1 MLGPLIGGFTVVGLG
16 WRWTFW
22 LLIIISG
29 AIFLP
34 SAVFMRETHPKTL
47 LERKTRRLRASTG
60 NRELRS
66 KMASGRLTPGMVL
79 ATTLVRPCE
88 LLVRSPILLVV
99 SIYVALIFGTMY
111 LLFTTFTSVFEGQ
124 YGFSTSMSGLVYLGT
139 GVALIF
145 ALVVFHAFSGRVQ
158 RSRMSSEGA
167 SGPKPEY
174 HLVMMILFSPFVGL
188 GLIMYGWTTDYQIH
202 WIVPIIA
209 TVLIGFGAFFVIVSL
224 SYSLDFLPHNRVARM
239 EILVTDLL
247 ADASAT
253 ILGGSFRITGCRLSA
268 GCEQPAAVHLQ
279 PIPAVGW
286 AGNVF
291 DAGLWMGK
299 LFARIPCP
307 SIRAI
312 PCCILQVRGA
322 ATGQNGQLVKREDNM
337 MGFDHWCLTH
347 ITTFRNFS
355 TRGGST
361 VAV

>member
-1 MLGPLIGGFTVVGLG
+1 
-16 WRWTFW
+16 
-22 LLIIISG
+22 
-29 AIFLP
+29 
-34 SAVFMRETHPKTL
+34 MRETHPKTL

-66 KMASGRLTPGMVL
+66 RMASGRLTPGMVL

-145 ALVVFHAFSGRVQ
+145 ALLVFHAFSGRVQ
-158 RSRMSSEGA
+158 RSRMSAEGA

-188 GLIMYGWTTDYQIH
+188 GLIMYGWTTYYQIH

-224 SYSLDFLPHNRVARM
+224 SYSLDFPQHNRVARHG
-239 EILVTDLL
+239 DSR
-247 ADASAT
+247 D
-253 ILGGSFRITGCRLSA
+253 
-268 GCEQPAAVHLQ
+268 
-279 PIPAVGW
+279 
-286 AGNVF
+286 
-291 DAGLWMGK
+291 
-299 LFARIPCP
+299 
-307 SIRAI
+307 
-312 PCCILQVRGA
+312 
-322 ATGQNGQLVKREDNM
+322 
-337 MGFDHWCLTH
+337 
-347 ITTFRNFS
+347 
-355 TRGGST
+355 
-361 VAV
+361 